1 MITLLQVWSAARDAF
16 GKEELLLFLEILKS
30 GSLNRIDGENERVL
44 QILDNA
50 IDLIRKVSL
59 S

>member
-1 MITLLQVWSAARDAF
+1 VWSAARDAF

>member
-1 MITLLQVWSAARDAF
+1 MWSAARDAF
-16 GKEELLLFLEILKS
+16 GKEELLLLSEILKAS
-30 GSLNRIDGENERVL
+30 SLNRIDGESERVL

-50 IDLIRKVSL
+50 IDLIRKVPL